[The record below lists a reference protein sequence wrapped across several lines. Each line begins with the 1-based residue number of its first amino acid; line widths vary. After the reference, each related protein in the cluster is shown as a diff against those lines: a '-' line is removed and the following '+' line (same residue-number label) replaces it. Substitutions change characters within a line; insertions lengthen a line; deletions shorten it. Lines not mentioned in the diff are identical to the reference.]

1 MGCAS
6 ANLSDRIRM
15 YSAEQ
20 SGRGR
25 SPTHGPEPDSQ
36 RIEDG
41 DGAARSAQREDT
53 APSETTRKAR
63 RLSFDFPGQG
73 CWADIQNEGCQA
85 EGERA
90 KGPSIPL
97 PVFR

>member
-1 MGCAS
+1 MTLYRQDGAIICA
-6 ANLSDRIRM
+6 LLVLTKDI
-15 YSAEQ
+15 Q
-20 SGRGR
+20 GR

-41 DGAARSAQREDT
+41 GGAARSAQREDT

-73 CWADIQNEGCQA
+73 CWADITKRMMSG
-85 EGERA
+85 
-90 KGPSIPL
+90 
-97 PVFR
+97 